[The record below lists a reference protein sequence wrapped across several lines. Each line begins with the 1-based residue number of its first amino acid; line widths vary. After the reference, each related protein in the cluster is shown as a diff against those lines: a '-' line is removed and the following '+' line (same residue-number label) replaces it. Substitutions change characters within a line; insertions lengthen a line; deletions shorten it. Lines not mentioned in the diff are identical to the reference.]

1 MNKTHH
7 EKQVERNKLMFFRVK
22 CYVFVAQIYMQK
34 KISGQNFAKLL
45 CFIIIVIKYAFQ
57 LKGSLKK
64 QYTEISEKQGIVS
77 VYVLFH
83 CHCHKDVVF

>member
-1 MNKTHH
+1 M
-7 EKQVERNKLMFFRVK
+7 
-22 CYVFVAQIYMQK
+22 
-34 KISGQNFAKLL
+34 

-83 CHCHKDVVF
+83 CHCHKDVVFWQIFWEEEMIWDMQNYFIKE